1 MLFYHSLYLKL
12 STFHSNSTP
21 CLMLYYEQK
30 FLLMVI
36 LFKLLMLQN
45 FIQLFQNILIISI
58 LEGISLQDMSD
69 DFGEI
74 AALSTIHLT

>member
-1 MLFYHSLYLKL
+1 
-12 STFHSNSTP
+12 
-21 CLMLYYEQK
+21 MLYYEQK